1 MSNNRYKVVSCDGY
15 KFFFKFESDP
25 PDILHIYARGLF
37 EPKDAIRV
45 WNEGTEETENLVFSR
60 FETYTETHGIY
71 WLWLDTEKTKVLIIS
86 CFKRM

>member
-1 MSNNRYKVVSCDGY
+1 MCLRTDTRDFSCDGY

-45 WNEGTEETENLVFSR
+45 WNEGTEETENLVFRR

-71 WLWLDTEKTKVLIIS
+71 WLWLDTEKNQSTDY
-86 CFKRM
+86 